1 MRFVPFALRG
11 SLAIDRLATISLMGI
26 FKTSEPATWADRA
39 RAVPPERST
48 WIVAVGDVGINA
60 KKGADSIDATVAE
73 IESAGW
79 ILVGLS
85 PTVTVNLGKQLQNG
99 MIGHFRRV
107 GASA

>member
-1 MRFVPFALRG
+1 
-11 SLAIDRLATISLMGI
+11 MGI
-26 FKTSEPATWADRA
+26 FKNAVEPLTWADRA
-39 RAVPPERST
+39 RAVPPERAT

-60 KKGADSIDATVAE
+60 KKGADSIDAVVAE

-107 GASA
+107 NPGGAWTDHTAPLA